1 MPLHRAL
8 ILSAILSGV
17 LAVVAGAVQAQS
29 PGPQISGR
37 TVWEGIYSPEQ
48 AARGE
53 AQYSQRCAACHGA
66 TLGGTGEAPGLTGGE
81 FVSHYD
87 QLSVADLFDRVRTTM
102 PQNDPG
108 TLSRDQYAD
117 VVAFLLKSNGFP
129 AGNAALDK
137 RSEVLATIGIQAQRP
152 AASAQSGQ

>member
-1 MPLHRAL
+1 MNKRTAVL
-8 ILSAILSGV
+8 IVAMLAIG
-17 LAVVAGAVQAQS
+17 AGAVQAQS
-29 PGPQISGR
+29 TARS
-37 TVWEGIYSPEQ
+37 VWEGIFSPDQ

-53 AQYSQRCAACHGA
+53 AQYVQRCAACHGA

-87 QLSVADLFDRVRTTM
+87 QLTVADLFDRVRTTM

-108 TLSRDQYAD
+108 TLSRDQYAA

-129 AGNAALDK
+129 AGAAPLDR
-137 RSEVLATIGIQAQRP
+137 RSEVLATIGIQAQKP
-152 AASAQSGQ
+152 QASEQSGN